1 MTETTE
7 PYEWHGRT
15 IVGSDGEKIG
25 SIKEIY
31 EDQSTGQPEWA
42 TVGAGLFGTK
52 LHFVPL
58 AGAAPDGEDVRAQVT
73 KSQVK
78 DAPGVESDG
87 QLSEHEERTL
97 FEHYGVPYTEEGS
110 TTAQGAPGGR
120 SEGGDD
126 TSARGADEGMT
137 RSAEELSVGTAER
150 EPRRYRLRKY
160 LVTEQVETTVPV
172 QREEIRLEREPSS
185 EGNVEQGIEGREVAE
200 GEPKVVLV
208 ESEGEHRR
216 PDEPAR

>member
-1 MTETTE
+1 MPETSE

-25 SIKEIY
+25 NIKEIY
-31 EDQSTGQPEWA
+31 EDQHTGRPEWA

-58 AGAAPDGEDVRAQVT
+58 AGASHEGEDVRAQVT
-73 KSQVK
+73 KGQVK

-97 FEHYGVPYTEEGS
+97 FEHYGVPYSEEGS
-110 TTAQGAPGGR
+110 TTAQDAPGGQ
-120 SEGGDD
+120 SEAAEEASG
-126 TSARGADEGMT
+126 RGTDQEMT
-137 RSAEELSVGTAER
+137 RSEEELSAGAAEE

-160 LVTEQVETTVPV
+160 VVTEHVQTTVPV
-172 QREEIRLEREPSS
+172 QREEIRLEREPSL
-185 EGNVEQGIEGREVAE
+185 EGNVEQGNEGREVAG
-200 GEPKVVLV
+200 GEQKVVLF
-208 ESEGEHRR
+208 ESEAERR
-216 PDEPAR
+216 